1 MCEIL
6 LTVVLMILP
15 SKLSLK
21 RSIPSSK
28 RHVYMY
34 GFKPRRSRLS
44 KLNRQIGKHVTFT
57 LLRVNSSYTNH
68 ITLTKALFFKR
79 VQLKQS
85 FSNSCK
91 SSPKLQ
97 FRIVALYNKHM
108 ATHGILRADSN
119 GSKAFVVC
127 WTSMFLSLDAKL
139 ETVSFFFQT
148 LLVVLRR

>member
-1 MCEIL
+1 MCEVL

-15 SKLSLK
+15 SKPSLK

-28 RHVYMY
+28 RQVYMY

-79 VQLKQS
+79 VQLKQR

-108 ATHGILRADSN
+108 ATHGIFRA
-119 GSKAFVVC
+119 
-127 WTSMFLSLDAKL
+127 
-139 ETVSFFFQT
+139 ETVLKHLSSTALPGFHHWTQNSKQFLFFF
-148 LLVVLRR
+148 RRYL